1 MSQKPR
7 LGCLHAH
14 HSNIGYIETI
24 IPRDTLEAI
33 HFVEPGL
40 LRRIGSDAS
49 FTMGD
54 AAAQVQRQ
62 LDWMTACG
70 VDALLI
76 TCTNYIAAMPDEP
89 SRRDIPIIKIDEPF
103 FAYLLQQPPRH
114 LLLFSNP
121 DTVDGTMRR
130 LRDYA
135 SPRDDALTI
144 EVEVIPNT
152 FDLFLSGQTEAYNR
166 AVAERLRELVRLD
179 RFASLSV
186 GQLSMVDAARRVAGE
201 TGHLI
206 GDPLEPLSEH
216 LEAVLQAEA
225 GRESERLQRSARV

>member
-14 HSNIGYIETI
+14 HSNIGYIENI
-24 IPRDTLEAI
+24 IPHDDVEAI

-40 LRRIGSDAS
+40 LRRIGSDAGFS
-49 FTMGD
+49 VDD
-54 AAAQVQRQ
+54 AAEQVRKQ
-62 LDWMTACG
+62 LGWMTSCG
-70 VDALLI
+70 MNALLI
-76 TCTNYIAAMPDEP
+76 TCTNYIAAMPEQP
-89 SRRDIPIIKIDEPF
+89 CQHDIPIIKIDEPF

-121 DTVDGTMRR
+121 DTVDGTVRR

-135 SPRDDALTI
+135 AARNKELEI

-152 FDLFLSGQTEAYNR
+152 FDLFLSGQTETYNR

-179 RFASLSV
+179 RFRSLSV
-186 GQLSMVDAARRVAGE
+186 GQLSMVDAASRVAEE
-201 TGHLI
+201 TGRAI
-206 GDPLEPLSEH
+206 GNPLEPLSEH
-216 LEAVLQAEA
+216 LSGIL
-225 GRESERLQRSARV
+225 RSAPGNESARPLRPGGD

>member
-1 MSQKPR
+1 MSQKLR

-14 HSNIGYIETI
+14 HSNIGYIDNI
-24 IPRDTLEAI
+24 IPHDDFEAI

-40 LRRIGSDAS
+40 LRRIGSDAGFS
-49 FTMGD
+49 KDD
-54 AAAQVQRQ
+54 AAAQVRKQ
-62 LDWMTACG
+62 LDWMTDCG

-89 SRRDIPIIKIDEPF
+89 CQRDLPIIKIDEPF

-121 DTVDGTMRR
+121 DTVQGTVQR
-130 LRDYA
+130 LHDYA
-135 SPRDDALTI
+135 ASLGVQPAI

-152 FDLFLSGQTEAYNR
+152 FSLFLTGQTEPYNR

-179 RFASLSV
+179 RFNSLSV
-186 GQLSMVDAARRVAGE
+186 GQLSMVDAAQRVAHE
-201 TGHLI
+201 TGHSI
-206 GDPLEPLSEH
+206 GDPLQPLRAH
-216 LEAVLQAEA
+216 LDTIL
-225 GRESERLQRSARV
+225 

>member
-14 HSNIGYIETI
+14 HSNIGYIENI
-24 IPRDTLEAI
+24 IPRDGLEAV

-40 LRRIGSDAS
+40 LRRIGSDAEFS
-49 FTMGD
+49 MED
-54 AAAQVQRQ
+54 AAAQVRQQ
-62 LDWMTACG
+62 LDWMAACG

-89 SRRDIPIIKIDEPF
+89 AQYDIPIIKIDEPF

-121 DTVDGTMRR
+121 DTVDGTKQR

-135 SPRDDALTI
+135 AARGIQPEI

-152 FDLFLSGQTEAYNR
+152 FTLFLTGQTEAYNR
-166 AVAERLRELVRLD
+166 AVAERLRELVRLH
-179 RFASLSV
+179 RFTSLSV
-186 GQLSMVDAARRVAGE
+186 GQLSMVDAAQRVAGE
-201 TGHLI
+201 TGHAI
-206 GDPLEPLSEH
+206 GNPLQPLRAH
-216 LEAVLQAEA
+216 LDAILA
-225 GRESERLQRSARV
+225 GNAQG

>member
-14 HSNIGYIETI
+14 HSNIGYIENI
-24 IPRDTLEAI
+24 IPRDSLEAV

-40 LRRIGSDAS
+40 LRRIGSDAEFS
-49 FTMGD
+49 MED
-54 AAAQVQRQ
+54 AAAQVRKQ
-62 LDWMTACG
+62 LDWMAACG

-89 SRRDIPIIKIDEPF
+89 AQYDIPIIKIDEPF

-121 DTVDGTMRR
+121 DTVDGTMQR

-135 SPRDDALTI
+135 AARGIQPEI
-144 EVEVIPNT
+144 EVEVIPNSFT
-152 FDLFLSGQTEAYNR
+152 LFLTGQTEAYNR
-166 AVAERLRELVRLD
+166 AVAERLRELVRLH
-179 RFASLSV
+179 RFTSLSV
-186 GQLSMVDAARRVAGE
+186 GQLSMVDAAQRVAGE
-201 TGHLI
+201 TGHAI
-206 GDPLEPLSEH
+206 GNPLQPLRAH
-216 LEAVLQAEA
+216 LDAILA
-225 GRESERLQRSARV
+225 GNAQG

>member
-14 HSNIGYIETI
+14 HSNIAYVENI
-24 IPRDTLEAI
+24 IPHDAIEAV

-40 LRRIGSDAS
+40 LRRIGSDAQ
-49 FTMGD
+49 FGMDD
-54 AAAQVQRQ
+54 ATAQVRKQ
-62 LDWMTACG
+62 LDWMTDCG

-89 SRRDIPIIKIDEPF
+89 NGRNLPIIKIDEPF

-121 DTVDGTMRR
+121 DTVQGTVQR
-130 LRDYA
+130 LQA
-135 SPRDDALTI
+135 FAAALDVMPEI
-144 EVEVIPNT
+144 EVEIIANT
-152 FDLFLSGQTEAYNR
+152 FNLFLSGRTDAYNR
-166 AVAERLRELVRLD
+166 AVAERLRELLRLD

-186 GQLSMVDAARRVAGE
+186 GQLSMVEAAERVARE
-201 TGHLI
+201 TGHAI
-206 GDPLEPLSEH
+206 GNPLQPLRAH
-216 LEAVLQAEA
+216 LDAVLSLSLASS
-225 GRESERLQRSARV
+225 GINRD

>member
-1 MSQKPR
+1 MSEKPR

-14 HSNIGYIETI
+14 HSNIPYIERI
-24 IPRDTLEAI
+24 LPHDQVEAI

-40 LRRIGSDAS
+40 LRRIGSDPEFGIADAS
-49 FTMGD
+49 D
-54 AAAQVQRQ
+54 QVRKQ

-70 VDALLI
+70 VEALLI

-89 SRRDIPIIKIDEPF
+89 AQAGIPIVKIDEPF
-103 FAYLLQQPPRH
+103 FAYLLKQPPRH

-121 DTVDGTMRR
+121 DTVEGTVQR
-130 LRDYA
+130 LHA
-135 SPRDDALTI
+135 FAAAVGTEPEI

-152 FDLFLSGQTEAYNR
+152 FDLFLTGQTEAYNR

-179 RFASLSV
+179 RFTSLSV
-186 GQLSMVDAARRVAGE
+186 AQLSMVDAARRVADE

-206 GDPLEPLSEH
+206 GEPLTP
-216 LEAVLQAEA
+216 LRTYLDTI
-225 GRESERLQRSARV
+225 L